1 MDDTI
6 TPRRSARQSAKR
18 QQDVHSQLE
27 SSGSL
32 EKCTKPR
39 RKSATSRRY
48 LNLFYGDEMFDP
60 RDIEDKKAD
69 RIPRQLFG

>member
-1 MDDTI
+1 MNDTI
-6 TPRRSARQSAKR
+6 TPRRSARQNAKR
-18 QQDVHSQLE
+18 QQEVHSQLE

-48 LNLFYGDEMFDP
+48 LNLFYGDAMFVP
-60 RDIEDKKAD
+60 RNIEGKNQ
-69 RIPRQLFG
+69 IVY

>member
-6 TPRRSARQSAKR
+6 TPRRSRRQSAKR
-18 QQDVHSQLE
+18 QQEVHSQLE

-39 RKSATSRRY
+39 RKSVTRRRY
-48 LNLFYGDEMFDP
+48 LNLFNMEEIILKLVF
-60 RDIEDKKAD
+60 ENV
-69 RIPRQLFG
+69 